1 MKILHSFILFSI
13 EIGSGTSE
21 FMYQICKA
29 QAKAG
34 LKPTILSG
42 SYAFDQELADTLSE
56 VDLHVEKTWL
66 HKQGFSL
73 MPGLILWCRKNLK
86 QYDVVHMH
94 AYRTFQNIV
103 LYYYCRKYN
112 IPYVIDAHGSV
123 PYSTRKIF
131 IKKLFD
137 KFIGKSLLENA
148 SVLLA
153 ESKKG
158 VEEYKKN
165 TPDLS
170 DHKLKIIYTSFDLEE
185 FANLPERGVFRKLQ
199 GLSSETNIVMFVGRL
214 HPIKGLDFLIKS
226 FAKFVSNSPNSKL
239 YLVGE
244 DGGTGYKASLVNLVK
259 EYQLKDLV
267 VFPGFLAGDDK
278 LSAIIDD
285 SVLVQCSWQEQG
297 PRVPFDAVLLGTPI
311 IVTKHTGSGELV
323 TQFDA
328 GQVVEY
334 NNTEQLSQSLKS
346 VIDNLE
352 YARNRTNKAA
362 IKIKKS
368 MSLEKVISQYQ
379 ELYLIAKKSAS

>member
-13 EIGSGTSE
+13 EVGSGTSE

-42 SYAFDQELADTLSE
+42 SYAFDQELADTLSG
-56 VDLHVEKTWL
+56 VDFHVEKTWL

-73 MPGLILWCRKNLK
+73 MPGLILWCRNNLQ

-94 AYRTFQNIV
+94 VYRTFQNIV

-112 IPYVIDAHGSV
+112 IPYVLDAHGSV
-123 PYSTRKIF
+123 PYFTRKNF

-137 KFIGKSLLENA
+137 KFIGKSILKNA

-158 VEEYKKN
+158 VEEYKKII
-165 TPDLS
+165 PDLS
-170 DHKLKIIYTSFDLEE
+170 DHKLRILYASFDLEE
-185 FANLPERGVFRKLQ
+185 FSNPPERGVFRKLQ

-214 HPIKGLDFLIKS
+214 NPIKGLEFLIKS

-259 EYQLKDLV
+259 EYQLRDLV
-267 VFPGFLAGDDK
+267 IFPGFLAGDDK
-278 LSAIIDD
+278 LSAIIDA

>member
-1 MKILHSFILFSI
+1 MKILHSFILFSV
-13 EIGSGTSE
+13 EIGGGTSD
-21 FMYQICKA
+21 FIYKICKA

-34 LKPTILSG
+34 LKPTVLSG
-42 SYAFDQELADTLSE
+42 SYAFDQELANSLDG
-56 VDLHVEKTWL
+56 VDFHVEKTYL

-73 MPGLILWCRKNLK
+73 MPGLVLWCRNNLH

-94 AYRTFQNIV
+94 VYRTFQNLV

-278 LSAIIDD
+278 LSAIMDA
-285 SVLVQCSWQEQG
+285 SVLVQSSWQEQG
-297 PRVPFDAVLLGTPI
+297 PRVPFDAVLLGTPV
-311 IVTKHTGSGELV
+311 IVTEHTGSGELV
-323 TQFDA
+323 ELFDA
-328 GQVVEY
+328 GEMVQY
-334 NNTEQLSQSLKS
+334 NNTEQLSQRLHN
-346 VIDNLE
+346 VIGNLE
-352 YARNRTNKAA
+352 LAKNRTNNAA
-362 IKIKKS
+362 IKIRKE
-368 MSLEKVISQYQ
+368 MSLEGAVSQYQ
-379 ELYLIAKKSAS
+379 DLYLLAKNSTS

>member
-1 MKILHSFILFSI
+1 MNILHSFIVFSI

-42 SYAFDQELADTLSE
+42 SYAFDQALADSLDG
-56 VDLHVEKTWL
+56 VDFHVEKTWL

-73 MPGLILWCRKNLK
+73 MPGLIPWCRNNLQ

-94 AYRTFQNIV
+94 VYRTFQNLV
-103 LYYYCRKYN
+103 LYYYCKKYN
-112 IPYVIDAHGSV
+112 IPYVMDAHGSV
-123 PYSTRKIF
+123 PYFTSKNF

-137 KFIGKSLLENA
+137 KFIGKSILKNA

-158 VEEYKKN
+158 IEEYKKI

-170 DHKLKIIYTSFDLEE
+170 DHKLRILYASFDLKE

-214 HPIKGLDFLIKS
+214 NPIKGLEFLIKS

-259 EYQLKDLV
+259 EYQLRDLV
-267 VFPGFLAGDDK
+267 IFPGFLAGNDK
-278 LSAIIDD
+278 LSAIIDA
-285 SVLVQCSWQEQG
+285 SVLVQCSQQEQG
-297 PRVPFDAVLLGTPI
+297 PRVPFDAVLLGTPV
-311 IVTKHTGSGELV
+311 IVTQHTGSGELV
-323 TQFDA
+323 AQFDA

-334 NNTEQLSQSLKS
+334 NNTEQLSQRLQS
-346 VIDNLE
+346 VIGNLE
-352 YARNRTNKAA
+352 HARNRTNNAA
-362 IKIKKS
+362 IKIREE
-368 MSLEKVISQYQ
+368 MSVERIVSQYQ
-379 ELYLIAKKSAS
+379 DLYLMVKDSTL